1 MSEAERTDRRALGTA
16 VTIDDIRE
24 LTGAATP
31 HFAQQIRNRVA
42 RLIADLPAEHPARR
56 FGEAEIARLTALGR
70 TGEHRGQAAQPGMR
84 VLPSAAVQE
93 Q

>member
-1 MSEAERTDRRALGTA
+1 MSEAERPDRRTRGTA

-42 RLIADLPAEHPARR
+42 RLIADLPADHPTRR
-56 FGEAEIARLTALGR
+56 VGEAEIARLTALGR
-70 TGEHRGQAAQPGMR
+70 SGEHRGQAAQPGMP
-84 VLPSAAVQE
+84 VMPSAAVPE